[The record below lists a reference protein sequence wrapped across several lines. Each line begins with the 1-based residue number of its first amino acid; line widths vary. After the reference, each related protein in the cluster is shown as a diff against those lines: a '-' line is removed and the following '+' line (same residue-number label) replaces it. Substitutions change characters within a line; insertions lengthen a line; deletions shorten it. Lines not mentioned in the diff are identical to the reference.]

1 MMTYPSPYRIGIDL
15 GGTKTEVVVLDP
27 NGRLLLRERNPTPR
41 SQENEYDAILDNTA
55 NLVKRA
61 LAKTP
66 SGMHATT
73 IGIGIPG
80 ILDAETGRVINANI
94 TCLIGRTF
102 RQDLVRV
109 LGRPV
114 AMENDA
120 DCFTLAESL
129 QGAGRGYGMVFGAIL
144 GTGVGGGLC
153 FHGTI
158 YRGRHGIAGEW
169 GHMAVAPEGR
179 LCFCGNR
186 GCVETLISG
195 PSLAAAYQAVSGRT
209 RSAQE
214 VVSEARRGDPDCRAV
229 FNSFLDAFGRC
240 MGSLISL
247 LDPDA
252 IVLGGGLS
260 NIDELYREGAE
271 MARSYAFHP
280 NPQTP
285 ILKNQLGDSAGVF
298 GAAWIGGG

>member
-1 MMTYPSPYRIGIDL
+1 MTYPSPYRISVDP

-27 NGRLLLRERNPTPR
+27 NARPLLRERNPTPR
-41 SQENEYDAILDNTA
+41 SQEDEYGAILDNTA

-66 SGMHATT
+66 SGEQATT

-80 ILDAETGRVINANI
+80 ILDAETGRVINANM
-94 TCLIGRTF
+94 TCLIGQTF

-114 AMENDA
+114 AMENHA
-120 DCFTLAESL
+120 ECFTLAESL
-129 QGAGRGYGMVFGAIL
+129 QSSGRGYDMVFGAIM

-153 FHGTI
+153 FNSTI
-158 YRGRHGIAGEW
+158 YSGRYGIAGEW
-169 GHMAVAPEGR
+169 GHMSGR
-179 LCFCGNR
+179 PRRTTLFLGKSGLCGNAHQRAQPRRRLQGCFRPIPIGTR
-186 GCVETLISG
+186 GG
-195 PSLAAAYQAVSGRT
+195 VSK
-209 RSAQE
+209 
-214 VVSEARRGDPDCRAV
+214 VRRGDPDCRSV

-247 LDPDA
+247 LDPDV

-260 NIDELYREGAE
+260 NIDALYREGAE
-271 MARSYAFHP
+271 MARFYAFHP

-285 ILKNQLGDSAGVF
+285 ILKNQLGDSVGVF